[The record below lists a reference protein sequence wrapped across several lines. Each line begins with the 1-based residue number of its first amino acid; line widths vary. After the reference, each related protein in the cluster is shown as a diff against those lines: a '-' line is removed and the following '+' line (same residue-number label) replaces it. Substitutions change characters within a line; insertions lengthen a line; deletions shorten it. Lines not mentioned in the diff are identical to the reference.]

1 MNRARMIH
9 IFTSSEPPVQ
19 DAALPSPAAAVE
31 RRFAEILA
39 GPMRDVPILNHALRV
54 QAVGFRPWAA
64 HWLGVLVTPWF
75 MSLMLFP
82 RERAACHPVGE
93 RETRQHVFPAG
104 VFEFIGNRD
113 AVLGDYQACSLFSP
127 VFEFADHDTAVSTA
141 QASLRALF
149 DAASRLGSDVP
160 EGAAAPPE
168 PPPAPPGAAGL
179 SKRDFLRGGVR
190 QAPREP

>member
-1 MNRARMIH
+1 
-9 IFTSSEPPVQ
+9 
-19 DAALPSPAAAVE
+19 
-31 RRFAEILA
+31 
-39 GPMRDVPILNHALRV
+39 
-54 QAVGFRPWAA
+54 
-64 HWLGVLVTPWF
+64 VLVTPWF

-127 VFEFADHDTAVSTA
+127 MFEFADHDTAVEH
-141 QASLRALF
+141 RPCF
-149 DAASRLGSDVP
+149 AARPVRRRQPVGSDVP

-168 PPPAPPGAAGL
+168 PTPARPRRAGL

-190 QAPREP
+190 REPREP

>member
-1 MNRARMIH
+1 MCI
-9 IFTSSEPPVQ
+9 
-19 DAALPSPAAAVE
+19 
-31 RRFAEILA
+31 
-39 GPMRDVPILNHALRV
+39 RD
-54 QAVGFRPWAA
+54 
-64 HWLGVLVTPWF
+64 
-75 MSLMLFP
+75 S
-82 RERAACHPVGE
+82 
-93 RETRQHVFPAG
+93 
-104 VFEFIGNRD
+104 
-113 AVLGDYQACSLFSP
+113 LGDYQACSLFSP